1 MNNDNRYVHSSEHS
15 RPIFIENEKILV
27 SDEDDLDLNSYIE
40 IAVQTH
46 RLGLKINAIDQDVN
60 SLITETLIG
69 DSLNSQINFLNGN
82 TNFNS
87 SIKAYNAL
95 GLMAEQVLLKN
106 KEFNSLTRDERV
118 SKWRE
123 FLVSR
128 KINHNELF
136 TEQELDNLKW
146 EEVSNLDNLNLM
158 IWMTF
163 AHVPIVCSTS
173 SNMGIALH
181 EALRMCQQTNFT
193 FREKSIPTLNNDE
206 GKLII
211 WCPDPEADFM
221 SPEKTAYLNKI
232 ANEEPKL
239 TTLRTYINRI
249 ERDPGALKEALSVG
263 GYFFPTNP
271 QSKMELRNL
280 IYPFLT
286 ETLNDLNERTLQ
298 SLEIKKEKSQFRINK
313 GIEGGLA
320 GLMVPYFMMLD
331 QNLGSNLN
339 KNSFVWNQASIGA
352 ALAAAVLAED
362 AMKKPKLMNDYSK
375 KIILEEWPKLGIEID
390 GLLRAKSKRQVIGV
404 FDTANLQ
411 SLAQLLGVV
420 VTRHRSGRGSPFVGL
435 GSSSYSNGNLCFDI
449 LKSSEKNG
457 KSFLGSENF
466 FPATHAIN
474 PIAQAI
480 IYGSL
485 IAKLPVMQGTE
496 NFKPEPAGA
505 ASLAGF
511 LLHQLDNSFLST
523 IELSLLLRKL
533 GYTNAL
539 LMELAFNEDSEVMR
553 NRWLTI
559 ADDEGDFMGNLIK
572 DVFYFL
578 ELPTDVLIAMSRTE
592 KKASIRNLKRKKIN
606 SKANIFYLT
615 GNNTSQPS
623 KNFHQKLLE
632 NQKVFTSENDYKSP
646 TRRESVWSINV

>member
-1 MNNDNRYVHSSEHS
+1 MNNDNRYVHSSEHT

-27 SDEDDLDLNSYIE
+27 SNQDDLDLNSYIE

-163 AHVPIVCSTS
+163 ARVPIVCSTS

-193 FREKSIPTLNNDE
+193 FREKNIPTLNNDE

-232 ANEEPKL
+232 ASEEPNL

-298 SLEIKKEKSQFRINK
+298 SLDIKKEKSQFRINK

-362 AMKKPKLMNDYSK
+362 VMKKPKVMNDYSK

-485 IAKLPVMQGTE
+485 VTKLPVMQGTE

-533 GYTNAL
+533 GYTSAL
-539 LMELAFNEDSEVMR
+539 LMELAYNEDSEVMR
-553 NRWLTI
+553 NKWLTI

-578 ELPTDVLIAMSRTE
+578 ELPTEVLIAMSRTE

-606 SKANIFYLT
+606 PKANIFYLT

-623 KNFHQKLLE
+623 NNFRQKLLE

-646 TRRESVWSINV
+646 TRRKSLGV

>member
-1 MNNDNRYVHSSEHS
+1 MNNDNQYIHSSEHS

-27 SDEDDLDLNSYIE
+27 SDQDDLDINSYIE

-46 RLGLKINAIDQDVN
+46 RLGLRINAIDQDVN
-60 SLITETLIG
+60 SLIKETLIE

-82 TNFNS
+82 LNFNS

-106 KEFNSLTRDERV
+106 KEFDSLTRDERV

-128 KINHNELF
+128 KVNHKRLF
-136 TEQELDNLKW
+136 SEQELVNLKW
-146 EEVSNLDNLNLM
+146 DEVSNLNNLNLM

-181 EALRMCQQTNFT
+181 EALRMCQQANFT
-193 FREKSIPTLNNDE
+193 FREKNIPILNNDE

-286 ETLNDLNERTLQ
+286 ENLNNLNNRTLQ
-298 SLEIKKEKSQFRINK
+298 SLELKKEKSQFRIYR

-320 GLMVPYFMMLD
+320 GLMVPYFMMLN
-331 QNLGSNLN
+331 QNLESNLDR
-339 KNSFVWNQASIGA
+339 NSFVWNQASIGA

-362 AMKKPKLMNDYSK
+362 VMKKPKVMNDYSK

-390 GLLRAKSKRQVIGV
+390 GLLRTKSKRQIIGV

-449 LKSSEKNG
+449 LKSSEQNG
-457 KSFLGSENF
+457 KSFLGSGNF

-480 IYGSL
+480 IYGTL
-485 IAKLPVMQGTE
+485 ITKMPVMQGTE

-523 IELSLLLRKL
+523 IELTLLLRKL
-533 GYTNAL
+533 GYTSAL
-539 LMELAFNEDSEVMR
+539 LMELAYNEDSEEMR
-553 NRWLTI
+553 NKWLTI

-578 ELPTDVLIAMSRTE
+578 ELPTEVLIAISRTE
-592 KKASIRNLKRKKIN
+592 KKISIRNLKRKRVN

-623 KNFHQKLLE
+623 IIFRQKLLE
-632 NQKVFTSENDYKSP
+632 NQINFTRKNDIQSTIRRKSFG
-646 TRRESVWSINV
+646 V

>member
-1 MNNDNRYVHSSEHS
+1 MNNDNRYIHSSEHS

-27 SDEDDLDLNSYIE
+27 SDKDDLDLNSYIE

-60 SLITETLIG
+60 SLIKETLIE

-128 KINHNELF
+128 KVNHNILF

-146 EEVSNLDNLNLM
+146 EEVSNLDNLNLI

-163 AHVPIVCSTS
+163 SQVPIVCSTS

-181 EALRMCQQTNFT
+181 EALRMCQQTNFI
-193 FREKSIPTLNNDE
+193 FREKNIPILNNDE

-232 ANEEPKL
+232 ASEQPKL

-286 ETLNDLNERTLQ
+286 ENLNNLNNRTLQ
-298 SLEIKKEKSQFRINK
+298 SLEIKKEKSQFRIYK

-320 GLMVPYFMMLD
+320 GLMVPYFMMLN

-339 KNSFVWNQASIGA
+339 RNSFVWNQASIGA

-362 AMKKPKLMNDYSK
+362 VMKKPKVMNDYSK

-449 LKSSEKNG
+449 LKSSEQNG

-485 IAKLPVMQGTE
+485 ITKLTVIQGTE

-539 LMELAFNEDSEVMR
+539 LMELAFNEDSEEMR
-553 NRWLTI
+553 NKWLTI
-559 ADDEGDFMGNLIK
+559 ADDEGDFMSNLIK
-572 DVFYFL
+572 DIFYFL
-578 ELPTDVLIAMSRTE
+578 ELPTEVLIAISRTE
-592 KKASIRNLKRKKIN
+592 KRASIRNLKRKRVK

-623 KNFHQKLLE
+623 IIFRQNLLE
-632 NQKVFTSENDYKSP
+632 NQINFTHENDIGSP
-646 TRRESVWSINV
+646 TRRKSFGV

>member
-1 MNNDNRYVHSSEHS
+1 MNNDNRYIHSSEHS

-27 SDEDDLDLNSYIE
+27 SDEGDLDLNSYIE

-60 SLITETLIG
+60 SLIKETLIG

-82 TNFNS
+82 PNFNS

-106 KEFNSLTRDERV
+106 KEFNSLTRDQRV
-118 SKWRE
+118 SNWRD

-128 KINHNELF
+128 KVNHIELF
-136 TEQELDNLKW
+136 TEQELDNLNW
-146 EEVSNLDNLNLM
+146 DEVSNLDNLNLM

-181 EALRMCQQTNFT
+181 EALRMCQQTNFV
-193 FREKSIPTLNNDE
+193 FREKNIPTLNSDE

-232 ANEEPKL
+232 ASEEPKL

-286 ETLNDLNERTLQ
+286 ENLNDLNKRTLQ
-298 SLEIKKEKSQFRINK
+298 SLDIRKEKSQFRINK

-320 GLMVPYFMMLD
+320 GLMVPYFMMLN

-362 AMKKPKLMNDYSK
+362 IMKKPKVLNDFSK

-390 GLLRAKSKRQVIGV
+390 GLLRTKSKRQVVGV

-449 LKSSEKNG
+449 LKSSELNG

-466 FPATHAIN
+466 FPATHAVN

-485 IAKLPVMQGTE
+485 ITKLPVMQGIE

-539 LMELAFNEDSEVMR
+539 LMELAYNEDSEEMK
-553 NRWLTI
+553 NKWLTI
-559 ADDEGDFMGNLIK
+559 ADDEGSFMSNLIK
-572 DVFYFL
+572 DIFYFL
-578 ELPTDVLIAMSRTE
+578 ELPTEVLIAISRTE

-606 SKANIFYLT
+606 PKAHIFYLT

-623 KNFHQKLLE
+623 TNFRQKLLE
-632 NQKVFTSENDYKSP
+632 NQIIFASENDFESPNRRKSLG
-646 TRRESVWSINV
+646 I

>member
-1 MNNDNRYVHSSEHS
+1 MSSE
-15 RPIFIENEKILV
+15 
-27 SDEDDLDLNSYIE
+27 
-40 IAVQTH
+40 
-46 RLGLKINAIDQDVN
+46 
-60 SLITETLIG
+60 
-69 DSLNSQINFLNGN
+69 
-82 TNFNS
+82 
-87 SIKAYNAL
+87 
-95 GLMAEQVLLKN
+95 
-106 KEFNSLTRDERV
+106 
-118 SKWRE
+118 
-123 FLVSR
+123 
-128 KINHNELF
+128 
-136 TEQELDNLKW
+136 
-146 EEVSNLDNLNLM
+146 
-158 IWMTF
+158 
-163 AHVPIVCSTS
+163 
-173 SNMGIALH
+173 
-181 EALRMCQQTNFT
+181 
-193 FREKSIPTLNNDE
+193 
-206 GKLII
+206 
-211 WCPDPEADFM
+211 
-221 SPEKTAYLNKI
+221 KTTYLNKI
-232 ANEEPKL
+232 ASEEPKL

-249 ERDPGALKEALSVG
+249 ERAPGALREALSVG

-286 ETLNDLNERTLQ
+286 ENLNDLNEQTLR
-298 SLEIKKEKSQFRINK
+298 SLDIKKEKSQFRINK

-320 GLMVPYFMMLD
+320 GLMVPYFMMLN

-362 AMKKPKLMNDYSK
+362 VMKKPKVMNDYSK

-449 LKSSEKNG
+449 LKSSEQNG

-485 IAKLPVMQGTE
+485 ITKLPVMQGTE

-539 LMELAFNEDSEVMR
+539 LMELAYNEDSEEMR
-553 NRWLTI
+553 NIWLTI

-572 DVFYFL
+572 DIFYFL
-578 ELPTDVLIAMSRTE
+578 ELPTEVLIAMSRTE

-606 SKANIFYLT
+606 PKANIFYLT
-615 GNNTSQPS
+615 GNNTTQPS
-623 KNFHQKLLE
+623 IIFRQKLLE
-632 NQKVFTSENDYKSP
+632 NQINFTRENDIESP
-646 TRRESVWSINV
+646 TRRKSFGV

>member
-1 MNNDNRYVHSSEHS
+1 MINDNRYVHSSEHS

-27 SDEDDLDLNSYIE
+27 SDQDDLDLNSYIE

-46 RLGLKINAIDQDVN
+46 RLGMKINAIDQDVN

-106 KEFNSLTRDERV
+106 KEFNSLTQDERV

-136 TEQELDNLKW
+136 TEPELDNLKW

-163 AHVPIVCSTS
+163 ARVPIVCSTS

-193 FREKSIPTLNNDE
+193 FREKNIPTLNNDE

-232 ANEEPKL
+232 AREEPKL

-298 SLEIKKEKSQFRINK
+298 SLEIKREKSQFRINK

-331 QNLGSNLN
+331 QNLGSNLD

-362 AMKKPKLMNDYSK
+362 VMKKPKAMNDFSK

-485 IAKLPVMQGTE
+485 ITKLPVMQGTE

-539 LMELAFNEDSEVMR
+539 LMELAYNEDSEVMR
-553 NRWLTI
+553 NKWLTI

-572 DVFYFL
+572 DIFYFL
-578 ELPTDVLIAMSRTE
+578 ELPTEVLIAMSRTE
-592 KKASIRNLKRKKIN
+592 KKASIRNLKRKKVN
-606 SKANIFYLT
+606 PKANIFYLT

-623 KNFHQKLLE
+623 NNFRQKLLE
-632 NQKVFTSENDYKSP
+632 NQKVFTSENDYKSS
-646 TRRESVWSINV
+646 TRRKNLGV

>member
-1 MNNDNRYVHSSEHS
+1 MNNDNRYIHSSEHS

-27 SDEDDLDLNSYIE
+27 SDKDDLDLNSYIE

-60 SLITETLIG
+60 SLIKETLIE

-128 KINHNELF
+128 KVNHNILF

-146 EEVSNLDNLNLM
+146 EEVSNLDNLNLI

-163 AHVPIVCSTS
+163 SQVPIVCSTS

-181 EALRMCQQTNFT
+181 EALRMCQQTNFI
-193 FREKSIPTLNNDE
+193 FREKNIPILNNDE

-232 ANEEPKL
+232 ASEQPKL

-286 ETLNDLNERTLQ
+286 ENLNNLNNRTLQ
-298 SLEIKKEKSQFRINK
+298 SLEIKKEKSQFRIYK

-320 GLMVPYFMMLD
+320 GLMVPYFMMLN

-339 KNSFVWNQASIGA
+339 RNSFVWNQASIGA

-362 AMKKPKLMNDYSK
+362 VMKKPKVMNDYSK

-449 LKSSEKNG
+449 LKSSEQNG

-485 IAKLPVMQGTE
+485 ISKLTVIQGTE

-539 LMELAFNEDSEVMR
+539 LMELAFNEDSEEMR
-553 NRWLTI
+553 NKWLTI
-559 ADDEGDFMGNLIK
+559 ADDEGDFMSNLIK
-572 DVFYFL
+572 DIFYFL
-578 ELPTDVLIAMSRTE
+578 ELPTEVLIAISRTE
-592 KKASIRNLKRKKIN
+592 KRASIRNLKRKRVN

-623 KNFHQKLLE
+623 IIFRQNLLE
-632 NQKVFTSENDYKSP
+632 NQINFTHENDIGSP
-646 TRRESVWSINV
+646 TRRKSFGV

>member
-27 SDEDDLDLNSYIE
+27 SDQDDLDLNSYIE

-193 FREKSIPTLNNDE
+193 FREKSIPTLNNGE

-362 AMKKPKLMNDYSK
+362 VMKKPKLMNDYSK

-390 GLLRAKSKRQVIGV
+390 GLLRAKSKRQIIGV

-485 IAKLPVMQGTE
+485 ITKLPVMQGTE

-523 IELSLLLRKL
+523 IELGLLLRKL

-539 LMELAFNEDSEVMR
+539 LMELAYNEDSEVMR

-572 DVFYFL
+572 DIFYFL

-592 KKASIRNLKRKKIN
+592 KKTSIRNLKRKKIN

-623 KNFHQKLLE
+623 KNFRQKLLE

-646 TRRESVWSINV
+646 TRRESVGV

>member
-1 MNNDNRYVHSSEHS
+1 M
-15 RPIFIENEKILV
+15 ENEKILV
-27 SDEDDLDLNSYIE
+27 SDQDDLNLNSYIE

-46 RLGLKINAIDQDVN
+46 RLGLKINAIDLDVN

-82 TNFNS
+82 ANFNS

-106 KEFNSLTRDERV
+106 KEFKSLTRDERV

-128 KINHNELF
+128 KINDNKLF

-163 AHVPIVCSTS
+163 ARVPIVCSTS

-193 FREKSIPTLNNDE
+193 FREKNIPTLNNDE

-232 ANEEPKL
+232 ASEEPKL
-239 TTLRTYINRI
+239 TSLRTYINRI

-286 ETLNDLNERTLQ
+286 ENLNDLNERTLQ
-298 SLEIKKEKSQFRINK
+298 SLEIKKEKFQFRICR

-320 GLMVPYFMMLD
+320 GLMVPYFMMLN
-331 QNLGSNLN
+331 QNLGLSLN

-362 AMKKPKLMNDYSK
+362 VMKNPKTLNDHSK
-375 KIILEEWPKLGIEID
+375 KIMLEEWPRLGIEID

-420 VTRHRSGRGSPFVGL
+420 VTKHRSGRGSPFVGL

-449 LKSSEKNG
+449 LKLSEVNG

-480 IYGSL
+480 VYGSL
-485 IAKLPVMQGTE
+485 ISKFPVVQGNE

-533 GYTNAL
+533 GYTNSL
-539 LMELAFNEDSEVMR
+539 LVELAYNEDSEEIR
-553 NRWLTI
+553 NKWLTI
-559 ADDEGDFMGNLIK
+559 ADDEGDYMSNLIK

-578 ELPTDVLIAMSRTE
+578 ELPTDVLIAISRTE
-592 KKASIRNLKRKKIN
+592 KKTSNKNLKRKKVY
-606 SKANIFYLT
+606 SKTNIFYLT
-615 GNNTSQPS
+615 GNNTSQP
-623 KNFHQKLLE
+623 NNIFRLKLLE
-632 NQKVFTSENDYKSP
+632 NQKIFNGENEAKDFIQRKSLGL
-646 TRRESVWSINV
+646 

>member
-1 MNNDNRYVHSSEHS
+1 MINGNRYIHSSEHS

-27 SDEDDLDLNSYIE
+27 SDQDQLDINSYIE

-46 RLGLKINAIDQDVN
+46 RLGLKINAINQHVN
-60 SLITETLIG
+60 TLIRETLIE
-69 DSLNSQINFLNGN
+69 DSLNSEIHFLNGN
-82 TNFNS
+82 MNFNS

-95 GLMAEQVLLKN
+95 GLMAEQVLLKS

-118 SKWRE
+118 YKWRE
-123 FLVSR
+123 FLISR
-128 KINHNELF
+128 RDNHKEFF
-136 TEQELDNLKW
+136 TEQELDNLNW
-146 EEVSNLDNLNLM
+146 DEVSNLDNLSLM

-163 AHVPIVCSTS
+163 ADVPIVCSTS

-181 EALRMCQQTNFT
+181 EALRMCQQTNFM
-193 FREKSIPTLNNDE
+193 FREKCMPILNNNE
-206 GKLII
+206 GNLII

-232 ANEEPKL
+232 ASEEPKL

-249 ERDPGALKEALSVG
+249 ERDPGALKEALSNG

-280 IYPFLT
+280 IYPNLT
-286 ETLNDLNERTLQ
+286 ENLNYLNNRTLQ
-298 SLEIKKEKSQFRINK
+298 SLEIKKEKFQFRICR

-320 GLMVPYFMMLD
+320 GLMVPYFMMLN
-331 QNLGSNLN
+331 QNLGLSLN

-362 AMKKPKLMNDYSK
+362 VMKNPKTLNDHSK
-375 KIILEEWPKLGIEID
+375 KIILEEWPRLGIEID

-420 VTRHRSGRGSPFVGL
+420 VTKHRSGRGSPFVGL

-449 LKSSEKNG
+449 LKLSEING

-480 IYGSL
+480 VYGSL
-485 IAKLPVMQGTE
+485 ISKFPVVQGNE

-511 LLHQLDNSFLST
+511 ILHQLDNSFLST

-533 GYTNAL
+533 GYTNSL
-539 LMELAFNEDSEVMR
+539 LVELAYNEDSEEIR
-553 NRWLTI
+553 NKWLTI
-559 ADDEGDFMGNLIK
+559 ADDEGDYMSNLIK

-578 ELPTDVLIAMSRTE
+578 ELPTDVLIAISRTE
-592 KKASIRNLKRKKIN
+592 KKTSNKNLKRKKIY
-606 SKANIFYLT
+606 SKTNIFYLT
-615 GNNTSQPS
+615 GNNTSQP
-623 KNFHQKLLE
+623 NNIFRLKLLE
-632 NQKVFTSENDYKSP
+632 NQKIFNGENKAKVASQRKSLGL
-646 TRRESVWSINV
+646 